1 MASAPGWGNL
11 HAPPGCLQQLSRPL
25 PRAHLAH
32 PSRQSHGSP
41 RATPGGSVAPQPA
54 LLVGKGGQLD
64 MERLVRA
71 YKGGAELAPLPRTL
85 AAFAAGA

>member
-1 MASAPGWGNL
+1 MRLAFNL
-11 HAPPGCLQQLSRPL
+11 GVCWRDN
-25 PRAHLAH
+25 
-32 PSRQSHGSP
+32 GGDDDGGT
-41 RATPGGSVAPQPA
+41 ATAAEEAEADEGAG

-85 AAFAAGA
+85 AAFAEGA

>member
-1 MASAPGWGNL
+1 MNYSTDMRLAFNLGVCWRDNGGDDVGAAAAAPAEEAEADEGAG
-11 HAPPGCLQQLSRPL
+11 
-25 PRAHLAH
+25 
-32 PSRQSHGSP
+32 
-41 RATPGGSVAPQPA
+41 